1 MAYQQATNP
10 QALYIGVPISPALR
24 FEEVSPSGVVMSEQ
38 GDGYSGLDPR
48 GTPPPGT
55 AFTFGPELIALSG
68 TPTETGSWTV
78 ELCQGSGAYG
88 PSFFDMV
95 FDVIEPQSITA
106 PPPLFNDEDYTVTV
120 PEAEAVSYSVDGEPA
135 EPGAVLTFDGGTSVT
150 VDATA
155 AAGYSLE
162 GDSTWS
168 HTFPGINADA
178 LLDEDPEAVAVRDAL
193 APRVLT
199 HTAAETSTD
208 ATELA
213 SAHVGVV
220 LEYVKGY
227 TRGRGFHGM
236 VPERD
241 LQAVIVAA
249 ASRLFTN
256 PEQVGSFTMGDY
268 SERPAVLAGWTMA
281 EMGVLRRHRRTYR

>member
-1 MAYQQATNP
+1 MADQQATNP
-10 QALYIGVPISPALR
+10 QALYVGTPIAPALR
-24 FEEVSPSGVVMSEQ
+24 FEDASSTGHVTSEE
-38 GDGYSGLDPR
+38 GDGYAGHGPK

-55 AFTFGPELIALSG
+55 AFTLEPELVALSG
-68 TPTETGSWTV
+68 TPTEAGSWTV
-78 ELCQGSGAYG
+78 ELCKGEGTYG
-88 PSFFDMV
+88 PVFFDMV
-95 FDVIEPQSITA
+95 FNVAGPQIITA
-106 PPPLFNDEDYTVTV
+106 PVPVFNDEDYTVTV

-162 GDSTWS
+162 GESTWS
-168 HTFPGINADA
+168 HTFPGLNVDA
-178 LLDEDPEAVAVRDAL
+178 LLTEDPEAVAVRDAL

-199 HTAAETSTD
+199 HTAADTSTD

-220 LEYVKGY
+220 LEYVNGY

-236 VPERD
+236 IPERD